1 MVWIWIGIL
10 ILFFI
15 VPLPLLLE
23 IIYEDNKLYV
33 YIYNLKIYPSSKIIK
48 SMPEPKPDG
57 ILPKLVYINTFKTIY
72 QKCRHYIYDSI
83 LNININII
91 YGFQDASI
99 TGIFFGVLQS
109 AVSSFYSLLN
119 SVFSLNDF
127 NSNICPVFNN
137 SIFKIK
143 IKSIIFINLGKI
155 IYISILVFRAFKKAA
170 KYNLKPKEVS

>member
-23 IIYEDNKLYV
+23 IIYENNKLYV

-72 QKCRHYIYDSI
+72 QKCRHYIY
-83 LNININII
+83 
-91 YGFQDASI
+91 
-99 TGIFFGVLQS
+99 
-109 AVSSFYSLLN
+109 
-119 SVFSLNDF
+119 
-127 NSNICPVFNN
+127 
-137 SIFKIK
+137 
-143 IKSIIFINLGKI
+143 
-155 IYISILVFRAFKKAA
+155 
-170 KYNLKPKEVS
+170 